1 MGRSI
6 WRAKRATCYVLKAG
20 PAFEVLAENDMTE
33 SVLSTPAI
41 SEGALLYRT
50 QGHVVAVRAAR

>member
-1 MGRSI
+1 M
-6 WRAKRATCYVLKAG
+6 YVLKAG

-50 QGHVVAVRAAR
+50 QNHVIAVRAAR